1 MKKWFS
7 RYRSYMV
14 RPILY
19 KCLFRAAIGLVGLLL
34 WKRLVIDMGRS
45 RLLLMRDG
53 CFIVGMIF
61 VCLAWFAYLHLDG
74 VRFSMGKKN
83 ASKKKTQRGGS
94 DLVDFA
100 DEHIISFEELCE
112 EERSCCSLTAYLL
125 CAVMYLLVAIVG
137 IYLKI

>member
-7 RYRSYMV
+7 VYRSYMV

-19 KCLFRAAIGLVGLLL
+19 KCLFRAMIALVGLLL
-34 WKRLVIDMGRS
+34 WKRMVIDMGRS

-53 CFIVGMIF
+53 CFIVGIIF
-61 VCLAWFAYLHLDG
+61 VCLAWFAYLRLDG
-74 VRFSMGKKN
+74 IRFSME
-83 ASKKKTQRGGS
+83 KKKGLQKKPRRGS

-100 DEHIISFEELCE
+100 DEHIVSFEELCE
-112 EERSCCSLTAYLL
+112 EERCHCSLTAYLL